1 MATAAHAYS
10 ARTSIPKALFRAFN
24 FVCDGPINRAPRTT
38 SSIISRASQK
48 RQKLKRVIHMAGHSQ
63 FKNIMHRKGKQDAM
77 KSKIFGKLARE
88 ITVAA
93 KLGTPDPSMNARLR
107 AAVVAAR
114 QENMPRDN
122 IERAIKKATGS
133 DGENYDEIRYE
144 GYGPGGVA
152 VIVEALT
159 DNRNR
164 AASDIRSYFTKSGGN
179 LGETGSV
186 SFMFDRVGVIEYDAD
201 KASADNMLDAA
212 IEAGAD
218 DVASDED
225 GHEVY
230 ASQDTFRDV
239 AKALEAKFGEPRK
252 AALIWK
258 PQNNIAVSDE
268 VGEKLFKLLDLL
280 NEHDD
285 VQNVY
290 ANFEVSDALAA
301 KMSA

>member
-1 MATAAHAYS
+1 
-10 ARTSIPKALFRAFN
+10 
-24 FVCDGPINRAPRTT
+24 
-38 SSIISRASQK
+38 
-48 RQKLKRVIHMAGHSQ
+48 MAGHSQ
-63 FKNIMHRKGKQDAM
+63 FKNIMHRKGRQDAM
-77 KSKIFGKLARE
+77 KSKLFGKLARE

-93 KLGTPDPSMNARLR
+93 KLGTPDPAMNPRLR

-114 QENMPRDN
+114 AENMPKDN
-122 IERAIKKATGS
+122 IERAIKKAHGGE
-133 DGENYDEIRYE
+133 GENYAEIRSE

-186 SFMFDRVGVIEYDAD
+186 SFMFDRVGIIEFDRSVASDDAV
-201 KASADNMLDAA
+201 LDAA

-218 DVASDED
+218 DVISGEG

-230 ASQDTFRDV
+230 ASPDSFHEV
-239 AKALEAKFGEPRK
+239 AKNLEAKFGEPRK
-252 AALIWK
+252 AALTWK
-258 PQNNIAVSDE
+258 PQNTVSVDDE
-268 VGEKLFKLLDLL
+268 TGEKLLKLMDLL

-290 ANFEVSDALAA
+290 ANFEISDALMA
-301 KMSA
+301 KMGG

>member
-1 MATAAHAYS
+1 
-10 ARTSIPKALFRAFN
+10 
-24 FVCDGPINRAPRTT
+24 
-38 SSIISRASQK
+38 
-48 RQKLKRVIHMAGHSQ
+48 MAGHSQ

-77 KSKIFGKLARE
+77 RSEMFGKLARE

-93 KLGTPDPSMNARLR
+93 KLGTPDPAMNPRLR
-107 AAVVAAR
+107 LAITAAR
-114 QENMPRDN
+114 AENMPKDN
-122 IERAIKKATGS
+122 IERAIKKAIGS
-133 DGENYDEIRYE
+133 DGENYDEMRYE

-186 SFMFDRVGVIEYDAD
+186 SFMFDRVGVIEYDA
-201 KASADNMLDAA
+201 KVASDDAMLEAA
-212 IEAGAD
+212 IDAGAD
-218 DVASDED
+218 DVASSED
-225 GHEVY
+225 GHEVL
-230 ASQDTFRDV
+230 ASPETYRDV
-239 AKALEAKFGEPRK
+239 AKALEGKFGEARK

-258 PQNNIAVSDE
+258 PQNTITVDDE
-268 VGEKLFKLLDLL
+268 TGERLFKLLDLL